1 MSLGIKGLRAQ
12 KEPSL
17 VYPQCIK
24 GTIFS
29 LSALDHAQSYYTR
42 TSFPVELIHLGIYN
56 LRSELGRYLAVHWLR
71 TDPSGLV
78 RPLSLCSSLP
88 TPQTSTHTSGLP
100 GCSSVGSSMDDAI
113 PRDSGVQTMN
123 Y

>member
-17 VYPQCIK
+17 IYPQGIK

-29 LSALDHAQSYYTR
+29 LSALDYAQSYYTR
-42 TSFPVELIHLGIYN
+42 TSFPVELIPLGIYN
-56 LRSELGRYLAVHWLR
+56 LRSELGRYLAVHCLR
-71 TDPSGLV
+71 TDPSGLKI
-78 RPLSLCSSLP
+78 PLSPSSSLP
-88 TPQTSTHTSGLP
+88 TPQTSTHASGLP
-100 GCSSVGSSMDDAI
+100 GSSSVGSFVDDTT
-113 PRDSGVQTMN
+113 PRDSGVQKVN

>member
-17 VYPQCIK
+17 GYPQGIK

-29 LSALDHAQSYYTR
+29 LSALDYAQNYYTL
-42 TSFPVELIHLGIYN
+42 TSFSVELIPLGIYN
-56 LRSELGRYLAVHWLR
+56 LRSELGQYFAVHWLR
-71 TDPSGLV
+71 TGPSGLV
-78 RPLSLCSSLP
+78 RPLSPSSSMP
-88 TPQTSTHTSGLP
+88 APQTSAHTSVLP
-100 GCSSVGSSMDDAI
+100 GCLSVGSSMDDAI
-113 PRDSGVQTMN
+113 SRDYGVQTVN

>member
-17 VYPQCIK
+17 VYPQGIK
-24 GTIFS
+24 GTTFS
-29 LSALDHAQSYYTR
+29 VSALDYAQSHYTR
-42 TSFPVELIHLGIYN
+42 TSFPVELIPQGIYN
-56 LRSELGRYLAVHWLR
+56 LRSELGRYLAVYWLR

-78 RPLSLCSSLP
+78 RPLSPRSSLP

-100 GCSSVGSSMDDAI
+100 QCSCVGSFMDDAI
-113 PRDSGVQTMN
+113 PRDSGV
-123 Y
+123 